1 MVMTWKDIVSEELRR
16 LGGANDMPVGDLGQ
30 SNYRTIALHTTLL
43 CSFADLVV
51 LELDGVDE
59 QLARG
64 L

>member
-1 MVMTWKDIVSEELRR
+1 
-16 LGGANDMPVGDLGQ
+16 MPVGDLGQ

-43 CSFADLVV
+43 CPFADLVV